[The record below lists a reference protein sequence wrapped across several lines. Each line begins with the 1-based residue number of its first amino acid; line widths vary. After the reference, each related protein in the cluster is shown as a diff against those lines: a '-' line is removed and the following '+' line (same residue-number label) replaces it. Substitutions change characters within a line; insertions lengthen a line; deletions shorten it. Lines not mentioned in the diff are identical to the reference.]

1 MRQLGALSG
10 LEVPQGLRASADDDA
25 ERPWRRAYLWRGTY
39 PRSLSIRLDALS
51 TVMLTVGQAGNIDE
65 VRAVVNNLK
74 LCSHLANVGDAKTL
88 IIHPWVTTHQ
98 QLPDEEKIKGGVTPD
113 LIRVSLGLEDIKDI
127 IFDFQQA
134 FVAAGL
140 QPAEKGVD
148 PFQTASGLVKS
159 GFMGKWATSAPKPGT
174 DGSEGWAERNGGK
187 GAEEKGDADGIEK
200 KEEADGT
207 DKKREAAPTDAVDAT
222 QAESKMTMATS
233 A

>member
-1 MRQLGALSG
+1 
-10 LEVPQGLRASADDDA
+10 
-25 ERPWRRAYLWRGTY
+25 
-39 PRSLSIRLDALS
+39 
-51 TVMLTVGQAGNIDE
+51 MLTIGQAGNIDE

-127 IFDFQQA
+127 IFDFEQA

-148 PFQTASGLVKS
+148 PFKTADKLSKS
-159 GFMGKWATSAPKPGT
+159 GFMGTWATSAPKPGT
-174 DGSEGWAERNGGK
+174 DGSAGWAERNGKKEEVDGTK
-187 GAEEKGDADGIEK
+187 KVAEVNGAEKKEETNGLEK
-200 KEEADGT
+200 KEEANGT
-207 DKKREAAPTDAVDAT
+207 GNVHAAEPTDAKDAT
-222 QAESKMTMATS
+222 QAQSKMTMGTS
-233 A
+233 V

>member
-1 MRQLGALSG
+1 
-10 LEVPQGLRASADDDA
+10 
-25 ERPWRRAYLWRGTY
+25 
-39 PRSLSIRLDALS
+39 
-51 TVMLTVGQAGNIDE
+51 MLIIGQAGNIDE

-127 IFDFQQA
+127 IYDFEQA

-148 PFQTASGLVKS
+148 PFKAASTLAKS
-159 GFMGKWATSAPKPGT
+159 GFMKNWATSAPKPGT
-174 DGSEGWAERNGGK
+174 DGSSGWAERNGGEAK
-187 GAEEKGDADGIEK
+187 EVNGAEEKTTNGEEK
-200 KEEADGT
+200 TTSGEEKTTNGEV
-207 DKKREAAPTDAVDAT
+207 KHEAEPTDAMNAT
-222 QAESKMTMATS
+222 QAQAKMTMATS